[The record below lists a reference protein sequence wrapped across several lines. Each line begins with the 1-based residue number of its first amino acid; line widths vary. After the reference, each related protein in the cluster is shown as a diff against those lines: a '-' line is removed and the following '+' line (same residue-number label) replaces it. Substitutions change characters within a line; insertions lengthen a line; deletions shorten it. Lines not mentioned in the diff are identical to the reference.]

1 MMKLMKL
8 IAAATVAAGAASP
21 VLAND
26 PFVSS
31 QNGEEGAAA
40 LTPAGTAG
48 IVAGVLALGAV
59 VSGGD
64 SSSTTTTT
72 TTTTGG

>member
-1 MMKLMKL
+1 MMKLMNM

-31 QNGEEGAAA
+31 QNGEDGVK
-40 LTPAGTAG
+40 LTPTQTAGLVAGTIG
-48 IVAGVLALGAV
+48 LAAV
-59 VSGGD
+59 ISGGD
-64 SSSTTTTT
+64 NSSSTTTTT
-72 TTTTGG
+72 TGS